1 MAMRW
6 SGPGQWL
13 EDRERWIVPKASSQV
28 NNWTWGLWD
37 MVGKGKREGPGVSSW
52 LLPWPLVGSGA
63 IRRGGTGEN
72 GEFVL
77 GLRPG
82 FCG

>member
-1 MAMRW
+1 
-6 SGPGQWL
+6 
-13 EDRERWIVPKASSQV
+13 
-28 NNWTWGLWD
+28 

-63 IRRGGTGEN
+63 IHMGGTGEN

-77 GLRPG
+77 SLRPG